1 MQAEPLPQSSNVNST
16 PRFDAA
22 AVLREIAKPRLTGS
36 AGAAETGAAIRAQ
49 FEALGYHVQERL
61 FTFNPWIGRLGLTVL
76 GTLYL
81 FATFA
86 AAIFLYNNNALV
98 AIVLLVAFIVLAA
111 ALLVFAGRA
120 MDRFPFAKQQ
130 GSNYFITREGKRPR
144 FIVMAHRDSKS
155 QPVPLSFRGPAIALA
170 LLVWLILLGSAV
182 FHAAQPLPGN
192 LIIALGVAGFISG
205 VILIFCWVEN
215 RSPGALD
222 NASGVAAAIGI
233 AERERDAGDVAFL
246 ITDAEELGLAG
257 ARAAAS
263 SLPTVFGV
271 INMDGLDDDG
281 TFYVMERFGVIRKKG
296 LAPHIAAALL
306 QEAEAMNEPA
316 DRRDIPFGIPV
327 DHIPIVNAG
336 TPALTI
342 MRGSLRSLR
351 RVHRPNDDLAHL
363 TGVGVSRTVE
373 LVSGALK
380 RMRKHEF

>member
-22 AVLREIAKPRLTGS
+22 TVLREIAKPRLTGS
-36 AGAAETGAAIRAQ
+36 AGAAETGAIIRAH

-61 FTFNPWIGRLGLTVL
+61 FTFNPWIGRLGLTVF
-76 GTLYL
+76 GVIYL
-81 FATFA
+81 IGTFA
-86 AAIFLYNNNALV
+86 AAIFLYNNNAIA
-98 AIVLLVAFIVLAA
+98 AIVLLAVVLLLAA
-111 ALLVFAGRA
+111 GLLFFAGRA
-120 MDRFPFAKQQ
+120 MDRFPFAQQQ
-130 GSNYFITREGKRPR
+130 GSNFFITREGKRPR
-144 FIVMAHRDSKS
+144 YIVMAHRDSKS

-170 LLVWLILLGSAV
+170 LLVWILLLAAAA
-182 FHAAQPLPGN
+182 FHAAQPLPGK
-192 LIIALGVAGFISG
+192 LIIGLGVAAFIAG

-222 NASGVAAAIGI
+222 NASGVTAAIGI
-233 AERERDAGDVAFL
+233 AERERDEGDVAFL

-257 ARAAAS
+257 ARAAAR
-263 SLPTVFGV
+263 SLPPVFGV
-271 INMDGLDDDG
+271 INMDGLDDEG
-281 TFYVMERFGVIRKKG
+281 TFYIMERFGVIRKKG

-351 RVHRPNDDLAHL
+351 RVHRPNDDLEHL
-363 TGVGVSRTVE
+363 NGTGIQRTVE

-380 RMRKHEF
+380 RMRQQV